1 MYLSFERA
9 AAVLTGS
16 GGGGDGNLQDSIS

>member
-1 MYLSFERA
+1 LKYTEDGRNLSRA

-16 GGGGDGNLQDSIS
+16 GTFT